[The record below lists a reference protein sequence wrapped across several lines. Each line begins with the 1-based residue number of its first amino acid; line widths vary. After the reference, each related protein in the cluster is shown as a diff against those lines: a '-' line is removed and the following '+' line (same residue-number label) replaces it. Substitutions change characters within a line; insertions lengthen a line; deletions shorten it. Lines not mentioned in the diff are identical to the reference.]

1 MGRRGGKLNEEARV
15 KAVTEHLAWEKLSKY
30 QAPMSLSFIHKVSI
44 DLFAGLY
51 KGTPH
56 LSLVSLDD
64 LFFFQS
70 MPFMNNLASCSSGVI

>member
-1 MGRRGGKLNEEARV
+1 MGLGGEGLNEEARV
-15 KAVTEHLAWEKLSKY
+15 KAVTEHLVWKKLSKY

-64 LFFFQS
+64 LYFS
-70 MPFMNNLASCSSGVI
+70 NPCLS